1 MKYILVIV
9 LGLYRVMNI
18 GAQNPLRLEVEIR
31 NAPEEKIV
39 RAIDT
44 AFQFKSQALEY
55 IDRVVDT
62 FQLEG
67 YMGCYRQ
74 IDIDQDTLVRAKIY
88 KGTLYSWAK
97 IDYPEDII
105 PYLARNDLIKLRSE
119 NAQWSFQQ
127 CRAMMNR
134 LAEAIMGEGYP
145 YAQVFLDSSRIQGK
159 EISARLNVIR
169 GTLVTLDTLEWDE
182 GLKVKYSLM
191 SRIIGF
197 QSGSFY
203 SRKSVEKINHA
214 IAPYPFIQQ
223 YADPDIFLSKNLARV
238 RLYLRT
244 QKSSVIDALLGLLP
258 SPDGPLQLNGTF
270 RSDFMNQLGSG
281 ERLMIDF
288 RSLQSNS
295 QDLTIKASVPFLFNL
310 PFDPFFQFN
319 LYKRDSLFL
328 DVFGELGAG
337 VNLGGRAELRFVL
350 GQKTSSL
357 LKPDLALIR
366 STHILPAALDLRLR
380 HLGAYF
386 RLRHYDFDRNPKT
399 GFGGQFSVTGST
411 REILP
416 NTSIT
421 NLKDEQDTTF
431 SFASLY
437 QPFNKSGYAFEFT
450 GELEKFTRLG
460 QFTTWQSKFKS
471 GIKSASTPL
480 QLNEQFR
487 LGGFTLL
494 RGFDEESIFA
504 GDYYLWTNAIR
515 LVTGELSYLQV
526 FTDLAVVNQFADK
539 QFTYRTFW
547 GVGSG
552 LVFDTNSGL
561 LSLSAAV
568 GKIFPGAFNFRNV
581 KLHIGYINY
590 F

>member
-1 MKYILVIV
+1 MKYVLVII
-9 LGLYRVMNI
+9 LGLYRVLNI
-18 GAQNPLRLEVEIR
+18 GAQNPLRLQVEIR
-31 NAPEEKIV
+31 NSPEEKII

-44 AFQFKSQALEY
+44 AFPFKSQAWEY

-62 FQLEG
+62 IQLEG

-74 IDIDQDTLVRAKIY
+74 VDVDRDTLVRAQIY
-88 KGTLYSWAK
+88 RGTLYWWTK
-97 IDYPEDII
+97 IDYPENIT

-134 LAEAIMGEGYP
+134 LAEAIMEKGYP

-159 EISARLNVIR
+159 EIKARLNVTR

-197 QSGSFY
+197 KSGSFY
-203 SRKSVEKINHA
+203 SRKSVEKINQA
-214 IAPYPFIQQ
+214 LAPYPFIQQ
-223 YADPDIFLSKNLARV
+223 YADPDIFLSKSLARV

-270 RSDFMNQLGSG
+270 RSDFMNQLGAG
-281 ERLMIDF
+281 ERLMVDF

-295 QDLTIKASVPFLFNL
+295 QDLSIKASVPYLFNL

-337 VNLGGRAELRFVL
+337 LTLGGQAELRFVL

-366 STHILPAALDLRLR
+366 STHTLPAALDLRLR

-386 RLRHYDFDRNPKT
+386 KLRSFDFDRNPKS

-421 NLKDEQDTTF
+421 NLRDDQDSTF

-437 QPFNKSGYAFEFT
+437 QPFSKNGYAFEFT

-460 QFTTWQSKFKS
+460 QFTTWQSKLKS
-471 GIKSASTPL
+471 GIKSASTSL

-487 LGGFTLL
+487 LGGLL
-494 RGFDEESIFA
+494 YSGGLMRNPFSPLIIIYGPMRYGCLPASYPTCRYSLIWPLSTNLQTNNSI
-504 GDYYLWTNAIR
+504 
-515 LVTGELSYLQV
+515 TGLSGALDQGLFLIQTPASFPYPPLSGKYFQV
-526 FTDLAVVNQFADK
+526 HL
-539 QFTYRTFW
+539 
-547 GVGSG
+547 
-552 LVFDTNSGL
+552 
-561 LSLSAAV
+561 
-568 GKIFPGAFNFRNV
+568 I
-581 KLHIGYINY
+581 
-590 F
+590 